1 MSLVTPTALAAARAI
16 VVALISVS
24 AALRALRWLRQL
36 SPLALRRAFA
46 ATAIVFFTPAML
58 AGYCWLPTVARW
70 PAGSAA
76 REIFYAAML
85 CVRFTPVAALAL
97 WAANPGPGTTAA
109 HCARLAGSATAR
121 WRVRELGT
129 APWLAAGVV
138 FLFAFQEF
146 DLATSWGIR
155 TWTVALFDAQIGG
168 LALRESLRLALP
180 ALCVELTIIAPLLIV
195 VGKLRAP
202 KPERVR
208 LIPPGCL
215 PSLLQCTAAPALFI
229 VLPAWFLLGLGL
241 DGFAPWL
248 RDFTLAREMTNSLLL
263 AIVCALL
270 AWLLSA
276 FAEKRAALVLAV
288 PGLLGPLLLSLLIFA
303 MMHPFD
309 WLDRDDV
316 RNSTTLA
323 LVESLLRP
331 PLEALG
337 RTSLPLVASLVLQLL
352 PLALLLRALLR
363 LGAEPAALHIAR
375 NSGARAAE
383 WTLSH
388 GPAAGAVLLLFGV
401 AYSDFTAGTLLAP
414 PQFTTVFAR
423 IFNLMHYGQGSV
435 LSASLLIAVA
445 TPLLC
450 LWLTRRLLRLYVARR
465 VR

>member
-1 MSLVTPTALAAARAI
+1 MTLATPTALAAARAFI
-16 VVALISVS
+16 IALVCVSV
-24 AALRALRWLRQL
+24 ALRALPWLRQL

-58 AGYCWLPTVARW
+58 AGYGWLPTLTRW

-76 REIFYAAML
+76 REIFYGAML

-97 WAANPGPGTTAA
+97 WFANPGPSTTAA
-109 HCARLAGSATAR
+109 HCARLADCATGR
-121 WRVRELGT
+121 WRMRELGA
-129 APWLAAGVV
+129 APWLAAAVV

-155 TWTVALFDAQIGG
+155 TWTVALFDAQTGG

-180 ALCVELTIIAPLLIV
+180 ALCVALAIIVPLLIT
-195 VGKLRAP
+195 VGTVRAP
-202 KPERVR
+202 KPERER

-241 DGFAPWL
+241 DGFSPWM
-248 RDFTLAREMTNSLLL
+248 RDFTLAREMANSLLL

-276 FAEKRAALVLAV
+276 FAQKRAALVLAV
-288 PGLLGPLLLSLLIFA
+288 PGLLGPLLLSLL
-303 MMHPFD
+303 M
-309 WLDRDDV
+309 
-316 RNSTTLA
+316 LA
-323 LVESLLRP
+323 AVQP
-331 PLEALG
+331 AEAVA
-337 RTSLPLVASLVLQLL
+337 RTMLPLVITLVLLLL
-352 PLALLLRALLR
+352 PLAFLLRALLR
-363 LGAEPAALHIAR
+363 LGTHATALHIAR
-375 NSGARAAE
+375 NSGAGAAE
-383 WTLSH
+383 WTLSR

-435 LSASLLIAVA
+435 LSASLFIAVA
-445 TPLLC
+445 SPLLC

>member
-1 MSLVTPTALAAARAI
+1 MSLVTPTALAATRAI
-16 VVALISVS
+16 IITLISVC
-24 AALRALRWLRQL
+24 AALWALGWLRQL

-46 ATAIVFFTPAML
+46 ATALVFFTPAML
-58 AGYCWLPTVARW
+58 AGYGWLPTVARW
-70 PAGSAA
+70 PTGSAA

-97 WAANPGPGTTAA
+97 WFANPGPGSTST
-109 HCARLAGSATAR
+109 HCASLAGCDSGR
-121 WRVRELGT
+121 WRMRELGA

-155 TWTVALFDAQIGG
+155 TWTVALFDAQTGG

-180 ALCVELTIIAPLLIV
+180 ALCVELAVIAPLLII
-195 VGKLRAP
+195 VGTLRAP
-202 KPERVR
+202 KPERER
-208 LIPPGCL
+208 LISPGCL

-248 RDFTLAREMTNSLLL
+248 RDFTLAREMANSLLL

-276 FAEKRAALVLAV
+276 FAEKRPALVLAA
-288 PGLLGPLLLSLLIFA
+288 PGLLGPLLLSLL
-303 MMHPFD
+303 
-309 WLDRDDV
+309 V
-316 RNSTTLA
+316 LA
-323 LVESLLRP
+323 AVQP
-331 PLEALG
+331 AEAIA
-337 RTSLPLVASLVLQLL
+337 RTVLPLVITLVLLL
-352 PLALLLRALLR
+352 FPLALLLRALLR
-363 LGAEPAALHIAR
+363 LGTEPTALHIAR

-435 LSASLLIAVA
+435 LSASLVIAVA
-445 TPLLC
+445 SPLLC
-450 LWLTRRLLRLYVARR
+450 LWLTRCLLRLYVARR

>member
-1 MSLVTPTALAAARAI
+1 MSLATPTALAATRAI
-16 VVALISVS
+16 VIALLSVS
-24 AALRALRWLRQL
+24 AALWALRWLRQL
-36 SPLALRRAFA
+36 SPLATRRAFA

-58 AGYCWLPTVARW
+58 AGYGWLPTVARW

-76 REIFYAAML
+76 REMFYAAML

-97 WAANPGPGTTAA
+97 WAANPGPGATAA
-109 HCARLAGSATAR
+109 HCAGLAGCGTGR
-121 WRVRELGT
+121 WRMRELGT

-155 TWTVALFDAQIGG
+155 SWTVALFDAQTGG

-180 ALCVELTIIAPLLIV
+180 ALCVELAVIVPLLII
-195 VGKLRAP
+195 VGTLRAP
-202 KPERVR
+202 KPERER

-215 PSLLQCTAAPALFI
+215 PSLLQCTAAPTLFI

-241 DGFAPWL
+241 DGFAPWV
-248 RDFTLAREMTNSLLL
+248 RDLTLAREMANSLVL
-263 AIVCALL
+263 ALVCALL

-276 FAEKRAALVLAV
+276 FAEKRAALVFAV
-288 PGLLGPLLLSLLIFA
+288 PGLLGPLLLSLLVLA
-303 MMHPFD
+303 AVQPFD
-309 WLDRDDV
+309 TIARTALP
-316 RNSTTLA
+316 LMIA
-323 LVESLLRP
+323 LVLL
-331 PLEALG
+331 
-337 RTSLPLVASLVLQLL
+337 LL

-363 LGAEPAALHIAR
+363 LGTDARALQIAR
-375 NSGARAAE
+375 DSGARAAE

-435 LSASLLIAVA
+435 LSASLFIAVA
-445 TPLLC
+445 SPLLC

>member
-1 MSLVTPTALAAARAI
+1 MSFATPTALATGRAI
-16 VVALISVS
+16 VIALLSVS
-24 AALRALRWLRQL
+24 AALWSLGWLRQL
-36 SPLALRRAFA
+36 SPLVLRRAFA

-58 AGYCWLPTVARW
+58 AGYGWLPTVARW

-76 REIFYAAML
+76 RESFYAAML

-97 WAANPGPGTTAA
+97 WFANPGPGSAAA

-121 WRVRELGT
+121 WRIRELGS

-155 TWTVALFDAQIGG
+155 TWTVALFDAQVGG

-180 ALCVELTIIAPLLIV
+180 ALCVELAIIAPLLMV
-195 VGKLRAP
+195 VASLPAP
-202 KPERVR
+202 KPERER

-229 VLPAWFLLGLGL
+229 VLPAWFLLGVGL

-248 RDFTLAREMTNSLLL
+248 RDLTLAREMANSLVL

-288 PGLLGPLLLSLLIFA
+288 PGLLGPLLLSLLMLAAVQPAEAIA
-303 MMHPFD
+303 RTALPLMI
-309 WLDRDDV
+309 
-316 RNSTTLA
+316 A
-323 LVESLLRP
+323 LVLL
-331 PLEALG
+331 
-337 RTSLPLVASLVLQLL
+337 LL

-363 LGAEPAALHIAR
+363 LGTEPTALHIAR
-375 NSGARAAE
+375 VSRAHAAE
-383 WTLSH
+383 WTLSQ
-388 GPAAGAVLLLFGV
+388 GPTAGAVLLLFGV
-401 AYSDFTAGTLLAP
+401 AYNDFTAGTLLAP

-445 TPLLC
+445 SPLLC

-465 VR
+465 VC

>member
-1 MSLVTPTALAAARAI
+1 MTLATPTALAAARAI
-16 VVALISVS
+16 LIALLCVSV
-24 AALRALRWLRQL
+24 ALRALPWLRQL

-58 AGYCWLPTVARW
+58 AGYGWLPTVTRW
-70 PAGSAA
+70 PAGSVA

-97 WAANPGPGTTAA
+97 WFANPGPGTTAA
-109 HCARLAGSATAR
+109 HCARLAACATGR
-121 WRVRELGT
+121 WRMRELGA
-129 APWLAAGVV
+129 APWLAAAVV

-155 TWTVALFDAQIGG
+155 TWTVALFDAQAGG

-180 ALCVELTIIAPLLIV
+180 ALCVELAVITPLLIA
-195 VGKLRAP
+195 VGTLCSP
-202 KPERVR
+202 KSGREH
-208 LIPPGCL
+208 LIRPGCL
-215 PSLLQCTAAPALFI
+215 PSLLQCTAAPTLFI

-248 RDFTLAREMTNSLLL
+248 RDFTLAREMANSLLL

-288 PGLLGPLLLSLLIFA
+288 PGLVGPLLLSLL
-303 MMHPFD
+303 
-309 WLDRDDV
+309 V
-316 RNSTTLA
+316 LA
-323 LVESLLRP
+323 AAGTSD
-331 PLEALG
+331 AIA
-337 RTSLPLVASLVLQLL
+337 RTSLPLVVALVLLLL

-363 LGAEPAALHIAR
+363 LGAEPEALHIAR
-375 NSGARAAE
+375 NTRAGAAE

-388 GPAAGAVLLLFGV
+388 GPATGAVLLLFGV
-401 AYSDFTAGTLLAP
+401 AYSDFTAGALLAP

-435 LSASLLIAVA
+435 LSASLFIAVT

>member
-16 VVALISVS
+16 IVALISVS
-24 AALRALRWLRQL
+24 TALCALRWLRQL

-46 ATAIVFFTPAML
+46 ATALVFFTPAML
-58 AGYCWLPTVARW
+58 AGYGWLPTVARW
-70 PAGSAA
+70 PASSAA

-97 WAANPGPGTTAA
+97 WFANPGPGSAAA
-109 HCARLAGSATAR
+109 HCARLAGCGTAR
-121 WRVRELGT
+121 WRMRELGA

-155 TWTVALFDAQIGG
+155 TWTVALFDAQTGG

-180 ALCVELTIIAPLLIV
+180 ALCVELAVIAPLLII
-195 VGKLRAP
+195 VGTLRAP
-202 KPERVR
+202 KPERER

-248 RDFTLAREMTNSLLL
+248 RDLTLAREMANSLLL
-263 AIVCALL
+263 AIFCALL

-276 FAEKRAALVLAV
+276 FAERRASLVLAV
-288 PGLLGPLLLSLLIFA
+288 PGLLGPLLLSLL
-303 MMHPFD
+303 
-309 WLDRDDV
+309 V
-316 RNSTTLA
+316 LA
-323 LVESLLRP
+323 TVQP
-331 PLEALG
+331 AEAIA
-337 RTSLPLVASLVLQLL
+337 RTVLPLVITLVLLLL

-363 LGAEPAALHIAR
+363 LGTEPTALHIAR

-423 IFNLMHYGQGSV
+423 IFNLMHYGQVSL
-435 LSASLLIAVA
+435 LSASLFIAVA
-445 TPLLC
+445 SPLLC